1 MRQNSVI
8 ISIIINLKFYQMK
21 KNVFFLLMAFA
32 TLNLTARTPAGGP
45 DPGTAVFAKA
55 PTGVK
60 VSPMVEAK
68 FKQQYG
74 PIVNVSWKIVDDV
87 SIATFTELNT
97 QRDVFYYN
105 DGETFGVGKLIDKDE
120 LPKVVSS
127 SLNKRFSEGTI
138 QAAYEF
144 KTSESPTRYYARII
158 APGYSVTASANEFG
172 DITVYQKQKIK

>member
-1 MRQNSVI
+1 MKKSVI
-8 ISIIINLKFYQMK
+8 
-21 KNVFFLLMAFA
+21 FLLTAFV

-45 DPGTAVFAKA
+45 DPGPAVFAKA
-55 PTGVK
+55 PSGVK
-60 VSPMVEAK
+60 VSPLVEAK

-74 PIVNVSWKIVDDV
+74 PIVNVSWKIIDDI

-105 DGETFGVGKLIDKDE
+105 DGETFGFGKPIDKDE
-120 LPKVVSS
+120 LPKVVSG

-138 QAAYEF
+138 QAVYEF
-144 KTSESPTRYYARII
+144 KTPESPTRYYVRVIT
-158 APGYSVTASANEFG
+158 PNHSVTASATEFG